1 MTFAAYETGQR
12 TGSPVEIYDFIYQAQ
27 HLRFTSAATPVVVS
41 GNTYVPYAMQRG
53 PIGSQ
58 QASVEQQLTVT
69 AFRDFPP
76 ALLFKVQAPSSVVN
90 LTVMRMNLS
99 DPAQTFQ
106 IIWIGRVLNAAWQP
120 GNTVQL
126 LCETDLASLKRLGL
140 RRKYQINCPYDLYGF
155 GCNLAAASFGAIVT
169 SFSAGFSAVGRAV
182 TVPALAAA
190 QDNFYAGG
198 YLTYP
203 SALSGITEAFAI
215 RSNVGGVMQL
225 ALTPIGVET
234 AITMTVYRGC
244 NHTIA
249 VCKTF
254 PLTGSANGNLP
265 NYGGTPYIPNINP
278 FAGVQ
283 LF

>member
-1 MTFAAYETGQR
+1 MTFAAFETGR
-12 TGSPVEIYDFIYQAQ
+12 LTGSPVEIYDFIYQSQ
-27 HLRFTSAATPVVVS
+27 HLRFTSSATPVVVS

-76 ALLFKVQAPSSVVN
+76 AQLFKVQAPSSVVN

-120 GNTVQL
+120 GNVVQL

-140 RRKYQINCPYDLYGF
+140 RRKYQLNCPYDLYGF
-155 GCNLAAASFGAIVT
+155 GCNLAAASFGTTVT
-169 SFSAGFSAVGRAV
+169 SFSAIGRAV
-182 TVPALAAA
+182 TVPALVTPT
-190 QDNFYAGG
+190 DNNLYGGG

-203 SALSGITEAFAI
+203 SALSGITEVFAI
-215 RSNVGGVMQL
+215 RSSVGGVLQL
-225 ALTPIGVET
+225 ALTPLGIQT
-234 AITMTVYRGC
+234 AITMTVFRGC
-244 NHTIA
+244 NHTVA
-249 VCKTF
+249 VCETF